1 MRYPTVERPLILA
14 QQRVIRQICILTGCL
29 AATTVGASFPA
40 FAVLFGEVYYV
51 LGLQDEEEIRNQT
64 INFSIL
70 FIIVGV
76 FTGIGTFLQMY
87 MFGLAGVRMTT
98 RIRKM
103 AFGAMLR
110 QEMGWYDE
118 DANSVGALC
127 ARLSSD
133 AGAVQG
139 ATGSRIGS
147 ILQAFSTLV
156 LGIGL
161 SMYYT
166 WKMTLV
172 SVVSIPLVLGAVFF
186 EARVMAGQGM
196 QEKKKMEAA
205 TRIAVEAISNIRTVA
220 GLGKEDLF
228 YNRYC
233 VELDHVAKAS
243 RIRNR
248 LRGVVFSCGL
258 TAPFFG
264 YALSLYY
271 GGYLVAREG
280 LSYQNVIKVSEALIF
295 GSWMLGQ
302 ALAFAPNFNTAKISA
317 GRIFRLLDRVP
328 EITSPPGSEGKDVNW
343 VSLLRYYIGRV
354 SSLRESSVY
363 SAFQVLCSPSPL
375 YTCVFSVGHVKRI
388 IFARLESEHCDTK
401 SSTC

>member
-1 MRYPTVERPLILA
+1 M
-14 QQRVIRQICILTGCL
+14 
-29 AATTVGASFPA
+29 
-40 FAVLFGEVYYV
+40 
-51 LGLQDEEEIRNQT
+51 LGLQDDEAIRIET
-64 INFSIL
+64 VNFSIL
-70 FIIVGV
+70 FIVVGIIA
-76 FTGIGTFLQMY
+76 GIGTFLQMY

-103 AFGAMLR
+103 AFAAMLK
-110 QEMGWYDE
+110 QEMGWYD
-118 DANSVGALC
+118 DDMNSVGALC

-139 ATGSRIGS
+139 ATGSRIGA
-147 ILQAFSTLV
+147 ILQALSTLV

-186 EARVMAGQGM
+186 EARLMGGQSM

-220 GLGKEDLF
+220 SLGKEELF
-228 YNRYC
+228 MNRYC
-233 VELDHVAKAS
+233 VELDHVANA
-243 RIRNR
+243 IRMRNK
-248 LRGVVFSCGL
+248 LRGVVFSCGQ

-271 GGYLVAREG
+271 GGYLVSREG

-328 EITSPPGSEGKDVNW
+328 EITSLQESEGKDENW
-343 VSLLRYYIGRV
+343 VSLFYI
-354 SSLRESSVY
+354 LHIN
-363 SAFQVLCSPSPL
+363 
-375 YTCVFSVGHVKRI
+375 CVM
-388 IFARLESEHCDTK
+388 
-401 SSTC
+401 

>member
-1 MRYPTVERPLILA
+1 MTHDDDVRRA
-14 QQRVIRQICILTGCL
+14 GCL
-29 AATTVGASFPA
+29 AAGLVGASFPA

-51 LGLQDEEEIRNQT
+51 LGLQDNEEITRRT
-64 INFSIL
+64 INFSVL

-76 FTGIGTFLQMY
+76 AVGIGTFLQMY

-103 AFGAMLR
+103 AFAAMLK

-118 DANSVGALC
+118 DCNSVGALC

-133 AGAVQG
+133 AGSVQG
-139 ATGSRIGS
+139 ATGTRVGS

-156 LGIGL
+156 IGIGV
-161 SMYYT
+161 SMYFT

-172 SVVSIPLVLGAVFF
+172 SVVSIPLVLGAVFL
-186 EARVMAGQGM
+186 EARVMSGQGM

-205 TRIAVEAISNIRTVA
+205 TRIAVETISNIRTVA
-220 GLGKEDLF
+220 SLNKEERFLQ
-228 YNRYC
+228 RYC
-233 VELDHVAKAS
+233 EELDHVAKAT
-243 RIRNR
+243 RTRNR
-248 LRGVVFSCGL
+248 LRGLVFSCGQ

-271 GGYLVAREG
+271 GGYLVAREN
-280 LSYQNVIKVSEALIF
+280 LNYQNVIKVSEALIF

-328 EITSPPGSEGKDVNW
+328 QITSPPGSEDKDLDW
-343 VSLLRYYIGRV
+343 VSLL
-354 SSLRESSVY
+354 
-363 SAFQVLCSPSPL
+363 
-375 YTCVFSVGHVKRI
+375 
-388 IFARLESEHCDTK
+388 
-401 SSTC
+401 

>member
-1 MRYPTVERPLILA
+1 MGRNFVDEKREGRGGEEKKEKKRKKIA
-14 QQRVIRQICILTGCL
+14 GCL
-29 AATTVGASFPA
+29 AAAMVGASFPA

-51 LGLQDEEEIRNQT
+51 LGLQDDEEVRRET
-64 INFSIL
+64 VNFSIL
-70 FIIVGV
+70 FLVVGV
-76 FTGIGTFLQMY
+76 VTGLGTFLQMY

-98 RIRKM
+98 RIRKITF
-103 AFGAMLR
+103 AAMLK

-118 DANSVGALC
+118 DTNSVGALC

-139 ATGSRIGS
+139 ATGTRVGA
-147 ILQAFSTLV
+147 ILQALSTLV

-186 EARVMAGQGM
+186 EARVMSGQGL

-205 TRIAVEAISNIRTVA
+205 TRIAIEAISNIRTVA
-220 GLGKEDLF
+220 SLGKEEAFLQ
-228 YNRYC
+228 RYC
-233 VELDHVAKAS
+233 SELEHVAEAT
-243 RIRNR
+243 RIRQR
-248 LRGVVFSCGL
+248 LRGLVFSCGQ
-258 TAPFFG
+258 TTPFFG

-271 GGYLVAREG
+271 GGALVATEG
-280 LSYQNVIKVSEALIF
+280 LNYQDVIKVSEALIF

-317 GRIFRLLDRVP
+317 GRIFKLLDRVP
-328 EITSPPGSEGKDVNW
+328 EIASPPDSEDKDLDW
-343 VSLLRYYIGRV
+343 VSSRV
-354 SSLRESSVY
+354 DSKPDGKSWTFRFSQHRLANCTPRE
-363 SAFQVLCSPSPL
+363 
-375 YTCVFSVGHVKRI
+375 TDDRSVGEVIKLRQV
-388 IFARLESEHCDTK
+388 
-401 SSTC
+401 

>member
-1 MRYPTVERPLILA
+1 M
-14 QQRVIRQICILTGCL
+14 
-29 AATTVGASFPA
+29 VGASFPA

-51 LGLQDEEEIRNQT
+51 LGLQDDDEVRRET
-64 INFSIL
+64 VNFSIMFL
-70 FIIVGV
+70 VVGIV
-76 FTGIGTFLQMY
+76 TGLGTFLQMY

-98 RIRKM
+98 RIRRM
-103 AFGAMLR
+103 TFAAMLK

-139 ATGSRIGS
+139 ATGTRVGS
-147 ILQAFSTLV
+147 ILQALSTLV

-186 EARVMAGQGM
+186 EARVMSGQGL

-205 TRIAVEAISNIRTVA
+205 TRIAIEAISNIRTVA
-220 GLGKEDLF
+220 SLGKEEAFLA
-228 YNRYC
+228 RYC
-233 VELDHVAKAS
+233 IELDHVAAAT

-248 LRGVVFSCGL
+248 LRGLVFSCGQ
-258 TAPFFG
+258 TTPFFG

-271 GGYLVAREG
+271 GGSLVATEG
-280 LSYQNVIKVSEALIF
+280 LNYQDVIKVSEALIF

-317 GRIFRLLDRVP
+317 GRIFKLLDRVP
-328 EITSPPGSEGKDVNW
+328 EIASPPGSEEKDLDW
-343 VSLLRYYIGRV
+343 VSGIVISLLSRQRQKKVEAAIRLSTWTVIQLSFHYDCLANYRV
-354 SSLRESSVY
+354 YGVH
-363 SAFQVLCSPSPL
+363 
-375 YTCVFSVGHVKRI
+375 TG
-388 IFARLESEHCDTK
+388 K
-401 SSTC
+401 SRGSTR

>member
-1 MRYPTVERPLILA
+1 M
-14 QQRVIRQICILTGCL
+14 
-29 AATTVGASFPA
+29 
-40 FAVLFGEVYYV
+40 LFGEVYYV
-51 LGLQDEEEIRNQT
+51 LSLQDPDDIIRRT
-64 INFSIL
+64 VNFSIL
-70 FIIVGV
+70 FIIVGIL
-76 FTGIGTFLQMY
+76 TGIGTFLQMY
-87 MFGLAGVRMTT
+87 TFGLAGVRMTT
-98 RIRKM
+98 RIRRM
-103 AFGAMLR
+103 AFTAILK
-110 QEMGWYDE
+110 QDMGWYDE

-139 ATGSRIGS
+139 ATGTRVGAM
-147 ILQAFSTLV
+147 LQAFSTLV
-156 LGIGL
+156 IGIGL

-186 EARVMAGQGM
+186 EARVMGGQGM

-220 GLGKEDLF
+220 SLNKEGRFFD
-228 YNRYC
+228 RYC
-233 VELDHVAKAS
+233 VELDHVAKAT

-248 LRGVVFSCGL
+248 LRGIVFSCGQ

-264 YALSLYY
+264 YAISLYY

-280 LSYQNVIKVSEALIF
+280 LSYENVIKVSEALIF

-328 EITSPPGSEGKDVNW
+328 EIGSPPESEGKDLDW
-343 VSLLRYYIGRV
+343 VSSPRYYTRRV
-354 SSLRESSVY
+354 
-363 SAFQVLCSPSPL
+363 
-375 YTCVFSVGHVKRI
+375 
-388 IFARLESEHCDTK
+388 
-401 SSTC
+401 